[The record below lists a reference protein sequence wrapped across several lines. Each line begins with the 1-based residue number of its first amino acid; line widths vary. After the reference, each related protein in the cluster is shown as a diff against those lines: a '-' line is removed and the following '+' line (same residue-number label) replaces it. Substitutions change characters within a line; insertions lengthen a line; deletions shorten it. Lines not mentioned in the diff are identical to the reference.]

1 MRAFTPWLIVVTLTA
16 AGAAAAAGYALTAPK
31 QYRATAQLLVSPVSA
46 ADPTFAG
53 LDVFRDVPGKA
64 SAAQSA
70 AVLVRS
76 PQVADAVRAQL
87 GVRRSR
93 DSLLHE
99 VHAHVVGGSSVVDV
113 SVEDGS
119 ATTAAQLANAFVDAL
134 IAQRTAGF
142 QSQLTSAIRR
152 DGDLLGGNPG
162 DQKAELARRLAVLRS
177 FQGQPDPTLR
187 RAATATAPSSASW
200 PELGELVLVG
210 AGVGLAVGAVCWL
223 VLAIMRGGVPAR
235 PREYSPGVSDRA
247 LQALVDRL
255 EQRIA
260 ARESA
265 LAARERD
272 LQARIEELRAL
283 DARPAAGEE
292 ELRRREAEL
301 HERVAA
307 VTQRELAVARA
318 AVSAATDED
327 VRRREEEL
335 AARERELQARV
346 EELPPADDSELR
358 RREAELEKRVA
369 AVTRRELAVARAA
382 ASAAADEDGRRREDT
397 LARREQELAE
407 RVAAVTQRE
416 IAVARLAAGATE
428 GAVQPAAAARDVP
441 GFDLVRLE
449 QLVAER
455 GGAHPERLDEWES
468 TLFFLREYAEADGT
482 LPGSFDWLVQDTFAP
497 LLDSP
502 H

>member
-1 MRAFTPWLIVVTLTA
+1 MRAFTPWLIVVTLTV
-16 AGAAAAAGYALTAPK
+16 AGAAAATGYALTAPK
-31 QYRATAQLLVSPVSA
+31 QYRATAQLLVSPVSS

-53 LDVFRDVPGKA
+53 LDVFRDAAGKP

-93 DSLLHE
+93 DSLLGE
-99 VHAHVVGGSSVVDV
+99 VHAHVVGSSSIVDV
-113 SVEDGS
+113 TVGDTS

-200 PELGELVLVG
+200 PQLGELVLIG
-210 AGVGLAVGAVCWL
+210 AGIGLAVGAVCWL
-223 VLAIMRGGVPAR
+223 VLALLRLRGGEPVGAG
-235 PREYSPGVSDRA
+235 EYSRGMSDDRA

-255 EQRIA
+255 EQRLA

-272 LQARIEELRAL
+272 LQAKIDELRGL
-283 DARPAAGEE
+283 DGATPAPADDAD
-292 ELRRREAEL
+292 LRRREAEL
-301 HERVAA
+301 AARERELQARLAEPPPAADDTDLRRREAELAERERALQERVAGVTQRELAVARAAASAGDDGDLRQREQQLQERVAA
-307 VTQRELAVARA
+307 VTQRELAVAR
-318 AVSAATDED
+318 
-327 VRRREEEL
+327 L
-335 AARERELQARV
+335 
-346 EELPPADDSELR
+346 
-358 RREAELEKRVA
+358 
-369 AVTRRELAVARAA
+369 A
-382 ASAAADEDGRRREDT
+382 ASAQPAPVPPAPEPEPLPEVPGAFD
-397 LARREQELAE
+397 LARLE
-407 RVAAVTQRE
+407 R
-416 IAVARLAAGATE
+416 
-428 GAVQPAAAARDVP
+428 
-441 GFDLVRLE
+441 
-449 QLVAER
+449 LVAER

-468 TLFFLREYAEADGT
+468 TLFFLRDYAGPDGT
-482 LPGSFDWLVQDTFAP
+482 LPGTFDWLVQDTFAP
-497 LLDSP
+497 LLD
-502 H
+502 